1 MINFWA
7 TWCPPCRAEIPVI
20 VQDYSETHK
29 DGNSYEILGVATQSD
44 KPTVQAFAGEFDIK
58 FPVLPD
64 TDNHVTELYHVLPI
78 PTSFFIDKN
87 GIIRDI
93 QIGIV
98 DRATMD
104 KWLGE

>member
-1 MINFWA
+1 MNFWA

-20 VQDYSETHK
+20 VQSYAETRK
-29 DGNSYEILGVATQSD
+29 DSNPYEILGVATQSD
-44 KPTVQAFAGEFDIK
+44 RATVQAFAGEFGIK

-64 TDNHVTELYHVLPI
+64 SDNHVTESYHVLPI
-78 PTSFFIDKN
+78 PTSFFIDKD
-87 GIIRDI
+87 GIIRYI

-104 KWLGE
+104 KWLSE